1 MRVHNKAI
9 NTLAK
14 DIEKLK
20 SEQNQNM
27 QNIMLTE
34 NLFNEI
40 TFEDIETEG
49 VKYAGSKDKIIPYI
63 LKIAYK
69 LKPKVIFDGF
79 SGTTRVSQAFAKL
92 GYKVISNDISDWSK
106 IFATCYLLNK
116 KSREY
121 YQKTIDYFNR
131 LPGKYGWFSENYGGD
146 PKKEGP
152 KRPWQVHNT
161 MKLDAIR
168 EEIDKIAKD
177 EIEKSVLLTSLILA
191 LDKVDST
198 IGHYSSYLKD
208 WSPRS
213 YKNMILEVPDFI
225 ISDKKHEVYQEDIF
239 NLAPKIKSD
248 LTYYDPPYGSC
259 NDKMPPSRVRYSAY
273 YHIWTTIIKNDK
285 PKLFGKTNRREDS
298 SDKLS
303 YSPFED
309 YRKNEKGVFIASE
322 AIEKLIE
329 KTYSR
334 YIIFSYSSGGR
345 VPFDELV
352 NIFSKNSKI
361 IEIQK
366 IDYKKNVMSFMRWT
380 NEWIEPEK
388 EPHKEYLFLLEK

>member
-1 MRVHNKAI
+1 
-9 NTLAK
+9 
-14 DIEKLK
+14 
-20 SEQNQNM
+20 M
-27 QNIMLTE
+27 QNIILTK

-40 TFEDIETEG
+40 TFENIETEG

-69 LKPKVIFDGF
+69 LKPRVVFDGF

-92 GYKVISNDISDWSK
+92 GYKVISNDFAIWSK

-116 KSREY
+116 KSNDY
-121 YQKTIDYFNR
+121 YQKIIDHLNK
-131 LPGKYGWFSENYGGD
+131 LPGKYGWFSQNYGGD

-152 KRPWQVHNT
+152 KRPWQIHNT

-168 EEIDKIAKD
+168 EEIERISNDK
-177 EIEKSVLLTSLILA
+177 IEKSVLLTSLILA

-198 IGHYSSYLKD
+198 VGHYSSYLRE

-213 YKNMILEVPDFI
+213 YKKMMLEVPSFI
-225 ISDKKHEVYQEDIF
+225 ISTQKHEVYQEDIF
-239 NLAPKIKSD
+239 DLAPEIKAD
-248 LTYYDPPYGSC
+248 LSYYDPPYGSC
-259 NDKMPPSRVRYSAY
+259 NDKMPPSRVRYLAY
-273 YHIWTTIIKNDK
+273 YHIWTTIIKNDN
-285 PKLFGKTNRREDS
+285 PKLFGTTNRRIDS
-298 SDKLS
+298 SDKIS

-309 YRKNEKGVFIASE
+309 FRKNKNGKFIASE
-322 AIEKLIE
+322 AIEKLIRI
-329 KTYSR
+329 TPSR

-345 VPFDELV
+345 VPFKDLI
-352 NIFSKNSKI
+352 NIISTNTKI

-380 NEWIEPEK
+380 NEWVKQKE